1 MRKPYRRA
9 FVEVTNACNLACAFC
24 AGPAL
29 SRREPAHMPLAL
41 FEKAAAQAGELA
53 EMLSLHLLGEPLL
66 HPEFPALLRGCS
78 GLGLKVNLVTN
89 GLLLN
94 AFPPALFAEPCLSQV
109 SISLH
114 ALACLP
120 PAERAA
126 ALAGLAGFAR
136 AKPAGLT
143 VGFRLR
149 SGERDGSHEEILK
162 GLLAAFKAGLAP
174 GADFVKLAPG
184 VFLNFGPVFDWPGGA
199 GGAGKTGCLGL
210 RHHFG
215 VLSDGR
221 VVPCC
226 ADYDGRLALGDIRE
240 KPLKEILSG
249 PRAAELRRSFTGG
262 AAMPAY
268 CASCGF
274 TAPDA
279 G

>member
-1 MRKPYRRA
+1 M
-9 FVEVTNACNLACAFC
+9 EVTNACNLDCAFC
-24 AGPAL
+24 AGPGL
-29 SRREPAHMPLAL
+29 SRREPAHMPMEL
-41 FEKAAAQAGELA
+41 FKSAAAQAGDLA
-53 EMLSLHLLGEPLL
+53 EMLSPHLLGEPLL
-66 HPEFPALLRGCS
+66 HPEFPALLGCCS
-78 GLGLKVNLVTN
+78 ELGLKVNLVTN
-89 GLLLN
+89 GLLLDN
-94 AFPPALFAEPCLSQV
+94 YPQALFAEPCLAQV

-126 ALAGLAGFAR
+126 ALAGLVSFAR
-136 AKPAGLT
+136 ARPAGLT

-149 SGERDGSHEEILK
+149 SGERDGFHEEILK
-162 GLLAAFKAGLAP
+162 GLLSSFKAGLAP
-174 GADFVKLAPG
+174 GTDFVKLAPG
-184 VFLNFGPVFDWPGGA
+184 VFLNFGPVFDWPGGS

-226 ADYDGRLALGDIRE
+226 ADYDGRLALGDLRE
-240 KPLKEILSG
+240 KPLKEILAG
-249 PRAAELRRSFTGG
+249 PRAEELRRSFTGS

-274 TAPDA
+274 TPPDA